1 MRVILDSNVFI
12 AAVASRGL
20 CEAIVEL
27 CLERHSLIAGEGI
40 LAELEDKLR
49 TKVKVPPRVVAEYM
63 KFLRQNVEVV
73 RPEKLDPKTCRDPS
87 DLMVLGL
94 VSSGDAQ
101 AIVTGDKDL
110 LVLGS
115 FKGASVMIPTS
126 LCFWINTHERGE
138 VASASSR

>member
-1 MRVILDSNVFI
+1 MRVILDSNIFI

-27 CLERHSLIAGEGI
+27 CLERHSLVAGEGI
-40 LAELEDKLR
+40 LGEIDDKLR
-49 TKVKVPPRVVAEYM
+49 TKIKVPSRVVAEYM
-63 KFLRQNVEVV
+63 KFLRQNADLV
-73 RPEKLDPKTCRDPS
+73 RPEKLEAKTCRDPD

-94 VSSGDAQ
+94 VVPGEAE

-115 FKGASVMIPTS
+115 FKGASIMTPRA
-126 LCFWINTHERGE
+126 FWEFSQSE
-138 VASASSR
+138 A

>member
-1 MRVILDSNVFI
+1 MRVILDSNIFI

-40 LAELEDKLR
+40 LAEVEDKLR
-49 TKVKVPPRVVAEYM
+49 NKIKVPSRVVAEYM
-63 KFLRQNVEVV
+63 KFLRQNIELVG
-73 RPEKLDPKTCRDPS
+73 PEKLDPKTCRDPN

-94 VSSGDAQ
+94 VVPGDAQ

-110 LVLGS
+110 LVLES
-115 FKGASVMIPTS
+115 FRGASIINPRA
-126 LCFWINTHERGE
+126 FWGFSQSE
-138 VASASSR
+138 A

>member
-1 MRVILDSNVFI
+1 MRVVLDSNIFI

-27 CLERHSLIAGEGI
+27 CLERHILVAGEGI
-40 LAELEDKLR
+40 LEEVEDKLR
-49 TKVKVPPRVVAEYM
+49 TKLKVPPRVVAEYI
-63 KFLRQNVEVV
+63 KFLRQNADLV
-73 RPEKLDPKTCRDPS
+73 RPEKLEAKTCCDPD

-94 VSSGDAQ
+94 VAPGEAE

-115 FKGASVMIPTS
+115 FKGASIMTPRS
-126 LCFWINTHERGE
+126 FWEFSQSE
-138 VASASSR
+138 A

>member
-40 LAELEDKLR
+40 LAEVEDKLR
-49 TKVKVPPRVVAEYM
+49 TKIKVPPRVVAEYM

-73 RPEKLDPKTCRDPS
+73 RPEKLDPKTCRDPN
-87 DLMVLGL
+87 DLIVLGL
-94 VSSGDAQ
+94 VVPGDAQ

-115 FKGASVMIPTS
+115 FKGASVMTPRT
-126 LCFWINTHERGE
+126 FWEFSQSE
-138 VASASSR
+138 A

>member
-40 LAELEDKLR
+40 LAEVEDKLR
-49 TKVKVPPRVVAEYM
+49 TKIKVPPRVVAEYM
-63 KFLRQNVEVV
+63 KFLRQNVEMA
-73 RPEKLDPKTCRDPS
+73 RPEKLDPKTCRDPN

-94 VSSGDAQ
+94 VSPGDAQ

-115 FKGASVMIPTS
+115 FKGASVMTPRT
-126 LCFWINTHERGE
+126 FWEFSQLE
-138 VASASSR
+138 A